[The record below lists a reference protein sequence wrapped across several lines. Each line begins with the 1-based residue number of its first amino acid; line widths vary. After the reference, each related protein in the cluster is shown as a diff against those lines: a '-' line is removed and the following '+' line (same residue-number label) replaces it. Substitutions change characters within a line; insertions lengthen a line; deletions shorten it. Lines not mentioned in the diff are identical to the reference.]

1 MEAAA
6 SPLPSEDTTPPVT
19 KMYFA
24 DIVSSPQL
32 CLEICAGW
40 CARSIMTEGNA
51 EGNGQIRLRASGF
64 RRQASGSEPLAR
76 ERGGP
81 RPSGR
86 AQPVGESSGIS
97 GNATM
102 LAVTLPFETR
112 EEWTSPHPKERL
124 EGVR

>member
-1 MEAAA
+1 MVPGSTLRYGSNFIRLTVMPRLSNRHPMEAAA

-40 CARSIMTEGNA
+40 CARSIMTEGDA

-64 RRQASGSEPLAR
+64 RRLASDVRLR
-76 ERGGP
+76 DLNRLRGNG
-81 RPSGR
+81 GL
-86 AQPVGESSGIS
+86 V
-97 GNATM
+97 
-102 LAVTLPFETR
+102 
-112 EEWTSPHPKERL
+112 RL
-124 EGVR
+124 

>member
-1 MEAAA
+1 MG
-6 SPLPSEDTTPPVT
+6 
-19 KMYFA
+19 KF
-24 DIVSSPQL
+24 
-32 CLEICAGW
+32 
-40 CARSIMTEGNA
+40 
-51 EGNGQIRLRASGF
+51 GF
-64 RRQASGSEPLAR
+64 GRQASDVRLRDLNRLRGNG
-76 ERGGP
+76 GGP